1 MPHRDIISFTPPLS
15 GADQPLHAKP
25 RNALALQKPGAAE
38 EVNARNPARA
48 MRGPSDHQADCQT
61 ASHQAR

>member
-1 MPHRDIISFTPPLS
+1 MPDRDIISFTAPLS
-15 GADQPLHAKP
+15 GASQPQRAKSA
-25 RNALALQKPGAAE
+25 RGSAWLKPGATE